1 MYPVDKTTQHKDKK
15 GHDMSTRTKI
25 QTAKVSVDQDGE
37 TKSFLLEYYVISGE
51 ARTDGARGKTYGIEV
66 LKQSKTECGTL
77 RVEYRKIFDIFCTE
91 QEAISAA
98 CLLARNTVTPI
109 GVHDV
114 IEQLIGTDMIENE
127 AYEIA
132 AIS

>member
-1 MYPVDKTTQHKDKK
+1 
-15 GHDMSTRTKI
+15 MSTRTKI
-25 QTAKVSVDQDGE
+25 QTVRVTHEQEGKQ
-37 TKSFLLEYYVISGE
+37 KSFLLEYYMISGD
-51 ARTDGARGKTYGIEV
+51 ARTDGVCGRTYGIEV
-66 LKQSKTECGTL
+66 LKQSRTEHGTL
-77 RVEYRKIFDIFCTE
+77 CVEYRKIFDIFCSE
-91 QEAISAA
+91 QEAIRAIY
-98 CLLARNTVTPI
+98 LLAKNTVTPI

>member
-1 MYPVDKTTQHKDKK
+1 MCIANKKTQHKDKK
-15 GHDMSTRTKI
+15 GIIMSTRTRI
-25 QTAKVSVDQDGE
+25 QTAKVTVDQDCE
-37 TKSFLLEYYVISGE
+37 QKSFLLEYYVLSGD
-51 ARTDGARGKTYGIEV
+51 ARTDGVRGRTYGIEV
-66 LKQSKTECGTL
+66 LKQSKTDFGTI